1 MAKRVE
7 IIDQSEG
14 KLPLFLPGLDAVL
27 KAGFVVHLLTKQN
40 MTGLIARVLP
50 EKAALHWE
58 PVAKNQEPMRVL
70 LGDRPQMAEK
80 ADARHIVFPLLPES
94 LIEQYE
100 KWVGRE
106 NVVPPGGET
115 ILEHAIGDVPS
126 LVDFLHRA
134 FSDKKLA
141 GKKVLVTAGPTA
153 EDLDPVRFLTNRSSG
168 KMGIALARS
177 AFIAGAEVKLILGPT
192 AVDVPRYLPVQRV
205 RSAQEMAQAVLQA
218 APQFDV
224 YIGAAAVADFTP
236 AVRENEKIKKSEGGL
251 QIRLKRTTDILKA
264 LSELPRHPLLVGF
277 SVETEN
283 VRSNSLQKLK
293 RKNLDMIIANNP
305 KEAGAAFGVD
315 TNKVTVLTAN
325 GQAEEWPL
333 MSKMQVSEKIMERI
347 AKVLNR

>member
-1 MAKRVE
+1 MTKQVE
-7 IIDQSEG
+7 IFDQTQG
-14 KLPLFLPGLDAVL
+14 RMPLFLPGLDAL
-27 KAGFVVHLLTKQN
+27 LRAGFALRLVTAQNTRHFIERVVP
-40 MTGLIARVLP
+40 GG
-50 EKAALHWE
+50 AAIKWGKTAE
-58 PVAKNQEPMRVL
+58 EQVRMQVA
-70 LGDRPQMAEK
+70 LGDRPEMAQR
-80 ADARHIVFPLLPES
+80 ADARHIVFPLLPED
-94 LIEQYE
+94 LAGQYE

-106 NVVPPGGET
+106 NVVPLGGET
-115 ILEHAIGDVPS
+115 ILAHAIGDVPS

-134 FSDKKLA
+134 FSPRKLA

-168 KMGIALARS
+168 KMGIALARA
-177 AFIAGAEVKLILGPT
+177 AFIAGADVQLVLGPT
-192 AVDVPRYLPVQRV
+192 TVAVPRYLAVQRV
-205 RSAQEMAQAVLQA
+205 RSAQEMARAVLQA

-236 AVRENEKIKKSEGGL
+236 AVREDEKIKKSENGL

-283 VRSNSLQKLK
+283 VRPNSLKKLK

-315 TNKVTVLTAN
+315 TNKVTLLTAD
-325 GQAEEWPL
+325 GQSEEWPL